1 MPRLFSFLLLCSFA
15 LLAVSCSPKTTAAA
29 GEGGVDWAAR
39 AAEYKRNPDALRQL
53 VEDCETSQQQLIT
66 TRTQLEQMRNQ
77 GSSSD
82 QALTAARNDAANA
95 RNEAAAAIAQVNQLQ
110 QQLAQERASRN
121 DQVDTDRNTVAGVI
135 FQVQLGAFAQNT
147 VDPSMATDNALELQ
161 EQNGLQKFVVSQ
173 FRTYANAVQLR
184 DRLRQM
190 GVKDAFVV
198 ARNNGT
204 RIDVQEAIR
213 LAGQN

>member
-1 MPRLFSFLLLCSFA
+1 M
-15 LLAVSCSPKTTAAA
+15 
-29 GEGGVDWAAR
+29 
-39 AAEYKRNPDALRQL
+39 
-53 VEDCETSQQQLIT
+53 
-66 TRTQLEQMRNQ
+66 
-77 GSSSD
+77 
-82 QALTAARNDAANA
+82 
-95 RNEAAAAIAQVNQLQ
+95 
-110 QQLAQERASRN
+110 
-121 DQVDTDRNTVAGVI
+121 DTDRNTVAGVI